1 MLIKKILPIIALGI
15 LTASTANAGNRSDF
29 QRLRPLPKK
38 YFQMYDLNENYQIP
52 KEEYFRACVK
62 LGDAPDVQ
70 SAKEW
75 YGDLFNMDDKDS
87 DGIIIP
93 KELE

>member
-15 LTASTANAGNRSDF
+15 LTASTANAGNKLDF
-29 QRLRPLPKK
+29 QRLRSFPQQ
-38 YFQMYDLNENYQIP
+38 YFQMYDLNQDYQIP

-75 YGDLFNMDDKDS
+75 YEDLFKIDDKNN